1 MGQMQIA
8 YQILLRKPE
17 GKSRLEGLRATW
29 ATNIKMRLNE
39 MWIEDVD

>member
-1 MGQMQIA
+1 MGEMQIA

-17 GKSRLEGLRATW
+17 RKIRIEGRRSRC

-39 MWIEDVD
+39 M